1 MILAD
6 SGGRVAGVGTVSV
19 VIMAAGMSG
28 LGGRG
33 RVIVLLSGV
42 SVVVTTGWVLS
53 VHALTVY
60 PQGVSVEGEFRL

>member
-33 RVIVLLSGV
+33 RVIVLLSDI